1 MNHPTRLLAGMFFAS
16 VISVTG
22 VPEVAGATYPTK
34 PVRLI
39 VPFAPGG
46 PSDIIGRLVGQKLG
60 ESLGQSV
67 ITDNRGAAGGILG
80 FELAARA
87 APDGYTLLLGSAGGL
102 TMNPSLYLK
111 LPYDPQRDYL
121 PVTQLTTGPNLMCV
135 HPAVAAKSVQDF
147 IALAKAKPGQINFAS
162 AGTGNRLAAEFF
174 RIAAG
179 IHIVNVP
186 YKGTGQAIGDLIG
199 GQVQMMMIN
208 PVAAIP
214 QVRAGKLRGLGVT
227 GVKRASILPDMP
239 TIAESGLPGFEY
251 TSWHA
256 ILAPANTPAPIA
268 KRLHADL
275 VKVLGRPDVK
285 ERFASQG
292 LDTVGSTPEAFRI
305 VIREDALKYAKLIR
319 EVGIKPE

>member
-1 MNHPTRLLAGMFFAS
+1 MHQATRLLALS
-16 VISVTG
+16 LLTWQG
-22 VPEVAGATYPTK
+22 VAQANYPTK

-39 VPFAPGG
+39 IPFAPGG

-60 ESLGQSV
+60 DALGQSV
-67 ITDNRGAAGGILG
+67 VSDNRGAAGGIVG

-102 TMNPSLYLK
+102 TMNPSLYVK
-111 LPYDPQRDYL
+111 LPYDPQRDYA
-121 PVTQLTTGPNLMCV
+121 PVTQLTVGPNLMCI
-135 HPAVAAKSVQDF
+135 HPSVAAKSVQEF
-147 IALAKAKPGQINFAS
+147 IALAKAKPGAINFAS
-162 AGTGNRLAAEFF
+162 AGTGNRLASEFF
-174 RIAAG
+174 RIASG
-179 IHIVNVP
+179 INIVNVP

-214 QVRAGKLRGLGVT
+214 QVKGGKLRGLAVT
-227 GVKRASILPDMP
+227 GLKRASIMPEIP

-256 ILAPANTPAPIA
+256 ILAPARTPDPIV

-275 VKVLGRPDVK
+275 VKVLNQADVK
-285 ERFASQG
+285 ERFVSQG
-292 LDTVGSTPEAFRI
+292 LDTVGSTPEDFRKL
-305 VIREDALKYAKLIR
+305 IREDAVKQARLIK

>member
-1 MNHPTRLLAGMFFAS
+1 MHHAIRQSAGLFFTSLLASTAMAQ
-16 VISVTG
+16 
-22 VPEVAGATYPTK
+22 ANYPTK

-60 ESLGQSV
+60 DALGQSV
-67 ITDNRGAAGGILG
+67 DADNRGAAGGIVG

-111 LPYDPQRDYL
+111 LPYDPQRDYA
-121 PVTQLTTGPNLMCV
+121 PVTQLTVGPNLMCI
-135 HPAVAAKSVQDF
+135 HPSVAAKTVQDF
-147 IALAKAKPGQINFAS
+147 IALARAKPGAINFAS

-174 RIAAG
+174 RIASG
-179 IHIVNVP
+179 INIVNVP

-214 QVRAGKLRGLGVT
+214 QVKAGKLRGLAVT
-227 GVKRASILPDMP
+227 GLKRASIMPETP

-256 ILAPANTPAPIA
+256 ILAPANTPAPIV

-275 VKVLGRPDVK
+275 LKVLNQADVK

-292 LDTVGSTPEAFRI
+292 LDTVGSTPDDFRKL
-305 VIREDALKYAKLIR
+305 IREDSLKHAKLIR
-319 EVGIKPE
+319 DVGIKPE

>member
-1 MNHPTRLLAGMFFAS
+1 MHHATRLLVLWLLIGN
-16 VISVTG
+16 G
-22 VPEVAGATYPTK
+22 VAQANYPTK

-39 VPFAPGG
+39 IPFAPGG

-60 ESLGQSV
+60 DALGQSV
-67 ITDNRGAAGGILG
+67 VSDNRGAAGGIVG

-87 APDGYTLLLGSAGGL
+87 APDGYTLLLGSAGGM
-102 TMNPSLYLK
+102 TMNPSLYVK
-111 LPYDPQRDYL
+111 LPYDPQRDYA
-121 PVTQLTTGPNLMCV
+121 PVTQLTVGPNLMCI
-135 HPAVAAKSVQDF
+135 HPSVAAKSVQEF
-147 IALAKAKPGQINFAS
+147 IALAKAKPGAINFAS
-162 AGTGNRLAAEFF
+162 AGTGNRLASEFF
-174 RIAAG
+174 RIASG
-179 IHIVNVP
+179 INIVNVP

-214 QVRAGKLRGLGVT
+214 QVKAGKLRGLAVT
-227 GVKRASILPDMP
+227 GLKRASIMPEIP

-256 ILAPANTPAPIA
+256 ILAPARTPEPIV

-275 VKVLGRPDVK
+275 VKALNQADVK

-292 LDTVGSTPEAFRI
+292 LDTVGSTPDDFRKL
-305 VIREDALKYAKLIR
+305 IREDTLKQAKLIK

>member
-1 MNHPTRLLAGMFFAS
+1 MNQATPLAAGLIFTSLLVSTAMAQPS
-16 VISVTG
+16 
-22 VPEVAGATYPTK
+22 YPTK

-46 PSDIIGRLVGQKLG
+46 PSDIIGRLVGQKLADG
-60 ESLGQSV
+60 LGQSV
-67 ITDNRGAAGGILG
+67 VADNRGAAGGIVG

-111 LPYDPQRDYL
+111 LPYDPQRDYA
-121 PVTQLTTGPNLMCV
+121 PVTQLTIGPNLMCV
-135 HPAVAAKSVQDF
+135 HPSVAAKSVQEF
-147 IALAKAKPGQINFAS
+147 IALAKAKPGAINFAS

-174 RIAAG
+174 RIASG
-179 IHIVNVP
+179 INIVNVP

-214 QVRAGKLRGLGVT
+214 QVKAGKLRGLAVT
-227 GVKRASILPDMP
+227 SLKRASIMP
-239 TIAESGLPGFEY
+239 EIPTVAESGLPGFEY
-251 TSWHA
+251 ASWHA
-256 ILAPANTPAPIA
+256 MLAPANTPATIVR
-268 KRLHADL
+268 RLHSDL
-275 VKVLGRPDVK
+275 IKVLNQADVK
-285 ERFASQG
+285 DRFASQG
-292 LDTVGSTPEAFRI
+292 LDTVGSTPDDFKKL
-305 VIREDALKYAKLIR
+305 IREDTIKHAKLIK

>member
-1 MNHPTRLLAGMFFAS
+1 MNHATHVLAGLFLAA
-16 VISVTG
+16 VA
-22 VPEVAGATYPTK
+22 PVAGAATANYPTK

-60 ESLGQSV
+60 DALGQSV
-67 ITDNRGAAGGILG
+67 IADNRGAAGGIVG

-111 LPYDPQRDYL
+111 LPYDPQRDYA
-121 PVTQLTTGPNLMCV
+121 PVTQLTVGPNLMCI
-135 HPAVAAKSVQDF
+135 HPSVAAKSVQDF
-147 IALAKAKPGQINFAS
+147 IALAKARPGQINFAS

-174 RIAAG
+174 RIASG
-179 IHIVNVP
+179 INIVNVP

-214 QVRAGKLRGLGVT
+214 QVKAGKLRGLAVT
-227 GVKRASILPDMP
+227 SLKRASIMPEIP
-239 TIAESGLPGFEY
+239 TIAESGLAGFEY

-256 ILAPANTPAPIA
+256 ILAPAHTPAPIV

-275 VKVLGRPDVK
+275 VKVLAHPDVK

-292 LDTVGSTPEAFRI
+292 LDTVGSTPDDFRKL
-305 VIREDALKYAKLIR
+305 IREDTLRQAKLIK

>member
-1 MNHPTRLLAGMFFAS
+1 MKRAIHLLVFLFFTNAAT
-16 VISVTG
+16 VTG
-22 VPEVAGATYPTK
+22 IAADYQNYPTK

-46 PSDIIGRLVGQKLG
+46 PSDIIGRLVGQKLA

-67 ITDNRGAAGGILG
+67 VADNRGAAGGIVG

-111 LPYDPQRDYL
+111 LPYDSQRDYV
-121 PVTQLTTGPNLMCV
+121 PITQLTAGPNLMCV
-135 HPAVAAKSVQDF
+135 HPSVAAKSVQEF
-147 IALAKAKPGQINFAS
+147 IALAKARPGQLNFAS
-162 AGTGNRLAAEFF
+162 AGTGNRLASELF

-179 IHIVNVP
+179 ISIVNVP
-186 YKGTGQAIGDLIG
+186 YKGTGQAIGDLMG

-214 QVRAGKLRGLGVT
+214 QVKAGKLRGLGVT
-227 GVKRASILPDMP
+227 SLKRAAVLPDTP
-239 TIAESGLPGFEY
+239 TIAESGVHNFELV
-251 TSWHA
+251 SWHA
-256 ILAPANTPAPIA
+256 ILAPANTPAPIV
-268 KRLHADL
+268 KRLHADI
-275 VKVLGRPDVK
+275 VKLLSQPDVK

-292 LDTVGSTPEAFRI
+292 LDTVGSTQDEFR
-305 VIREDALKYAKLIR
+305 VRIREDTLKYAKLIK

>member
-1 MNHPTRLLAGMFFAS
+1 MHQVTRLLAGSIFTLMTS
-16 VISVTG
+16 V
-22 VPEVAGATYPTK
+22 ATAATPNYPTK

-60 ESLGQSV
+60 DNLGQSV
-67 ITDNRGAAGGILG
+67 VADNRGAAGGIVG

-121 PVTQLTTGPNLMCV
+121 PITQLTTGPNLMCV
-135 HPAVAAKSVQDF
+135 HPGVAAKSVQDF
-147 IALAKAKPGQINFAS
+147 IALAKAKPGQLNFAS

-174 RIAAG
+174 RIASG
-179 IHIVNVP
+179 ISIVNVP

-214 QVRAGKLRGLGVT
+214 QVKAGKLRGLGVT
-227 GVKRASILPDMP
+227 GAKRASILPDTP

-275 VKVLGRPDVK
+275 VKVLNHADVK

-292 LDTVGSTPEAFRI
+292 LDTVGSTPEDFRKL
-305 VIREDALKYAKLIR
+305 IREDTLKYAKLIK

>member
-1 MNHPTRLLAGMFFAS
+1 MHQVTRLLAGSIFTLMTS
-16 VISVTG
+16 V
-22 VPEVAGATYPTK
+22 ATAATPNYPTK

-60 ESLGQSV
+60 DNLGQSV
-67 ITDNRGAAGGILG
+67 VADNRGAAGGIVG

-121 PVTQLTTGPNLMCV
+121 PITQLTTGPNLMCV
-135 HPAVAAKSVQDF
+135 HPGVAAKSVQDF
-147 IALAKAKPGQINFAS
+147 IALAKAKPGQLNFAS

-174 RIAAG
+174 RIASG
-179 IHIVNVP
+179 ISIVNVP
-186 YKGTGQAIGDLIG
+186 YKGTGQANGDLIG

-214 QVRAGKLRGLGVT
+214 QVKAGKLRGLGVT
-227 GVKRASILPDMP
+227 GAKRASILPDTP

-275 VKVLGRPDVK
+275 VKVLNHPDVK

-292 LDTVGSTPEAFRI
+292 LDTVGSTPEDFRKL
-305 VIREDALKYAKLIR
+305 IREDTLKYAKLIK

>member
-1 MNHPTRLLAGMFFAS
+1 MAQAN
-16 VISVTG
+16 
-22 VPEVAGATYPTK
+22 YPTK

-46 PSDIIGRLVGQKLG
+46 PSDIIGRLVGQKLADA
-60 ESLGQSV
+60 LGQSV
-67 ITDNRGAAGGILG
+67 VADNRGAAGGIVG

-102 TMNPSLYLK
+102 TMNPSLYVK
-111 LPYDPQRDYL
+111 LPYDPQRDYA
-121 PVTQLTTGPNLMCV
+121 PVTQLTVGPNLMCI
-135 HPAVAAKSVQDF
+135 HPSVAAKSVQEF
-147 IALAKAKPGQINFAS
+147 IALAKAKPGAINFAS
-162 AGTGNRLAAEFF
+162 AGTGNRLASEFF
-174 RIAAG
+174 RIASG
-179 IHIVNVP
+179 INIVNVP

-214 QVRAGKLRGLGVT
+214 QVKGGKLRGLAVT
-227 GVKRASILPDMP
+227 GVKRASIMPEIP

-256 ILAPANTPAPIA
+256 ILAPARTPEPIV
-268 KRLHADL
+268 KRLHTDL
-275 VKVLGRPDVK
+275 VKALNQADVK

-292 LDTVGSTPEAFRI
+292 LDTVGSTPEDFRKL
-305 VIREDALKYAKLIR
+305 IREDTIKQARLIK